1 MGLIKSLYLYS
12 KYFTFSLFRKE
23 RTFVFRDAS
32 RFFFSSFPKNLNI
45 KLEKEKSFALEDAVN
60 WLLKS
65 QEMMKDQGFGS
76 YHIINKWSSSYPETS
91 GYIIPTLIEF
101 GEKTN
106 NKAIIKKA
114 ISSADWLVEIQKESG
129 GWQGGRVEDDNPEI
143 VFNTGQIIRGLLAV
157 YKITKENK
165 YLDSVV
171 RAADWLCSV
180 QSKEGFWKQNAL
192 MNRER
197 VYDSYMDVP
206 LILIYFLTSKKKY
219 LEVAQKNIDWIINK
233 KQKSNGW
240 FEDCD
245 NTIKNNDRPILH
257 TISYTVDGLLDSGI
271 ILCDDKMIEAA
282 VKPAKILLEK
292 FQKDGILNGRF
303 NSNWE
308 GSEYMLLTGCAQISI
323 IWMKLYKIGKG
334 KEYLEAAKK
343 MNTILVAIQK
353 RGKKESLDTKGALSG
368 SFPIWGR
375 YEPFAF
381 PNWATKYFVD
391 SLMMENNS
399 EK

>member
-1 MGLIKSLYLYS
+1 
-12 KYFTFSLFRKE
+12 
-23 RTFVFRDAS
+23 
-32 RFFFSSFPKNLNI
+32 
-45 KLEKEKSFALEDAVN
+45 
-60 WLLKS
+60 
-65 QEMMKDQGFGS
+65 
-76 YHIINKWSSSYPETS
+76 
-91 GYIIPTLIEF
+91 
-101 GEKTN
+101 
-106 NKAIIKKA
+106 
-114 ISSADWLVEIQKESG
+114 
-129 GWQGGRVEDDNPEI
+129 
-143 VFNTGQIIRGLLAV
+143 
-157 YKITKENK
+157 
-165 YLDSVV
+165 
-171 RAADWLCSV
+171 
-180 QSKEGFWKQNAL
+180 
-192 MNRER
+192 MN
-197 VYDSYMDVP
+197 
-206 LILIYFLTSKKKY
+206 
-219 LEVAQKNIDWIINK
+219 
-233 KQKSNGW
+233 
-240 FEDCD
+240 
-245 NTIKNNDRPILH
+245 
-257 TISYTVDGLLDSGI
+257 
-271 ILCDDKMIEAA
+271 
-282 VKPAKILLEK
+282 LEK